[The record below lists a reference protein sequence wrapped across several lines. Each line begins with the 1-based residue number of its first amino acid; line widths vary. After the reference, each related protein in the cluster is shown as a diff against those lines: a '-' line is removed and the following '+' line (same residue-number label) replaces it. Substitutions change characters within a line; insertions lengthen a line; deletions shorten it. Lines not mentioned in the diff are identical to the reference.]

1 MKIIN
6 IDGGIGRVIT
16 ALPALLKYHQNH
28 LNEEWYVSIMGWDYI
43 PLGIPQLQERS
54 FNPDTKGVWENI
66 FLKADKIVSQ

>member
-28 LNEEWYVSIMGWDYI
+28 STKIGMSQLWG
-43 PLGIPQLQERS
+43 GI
-54 FNPDTKGVWENI
+54 I
-66 FLKADKIVSQ
+66 FL